1 MVSNY
6 GLEVPLVRVDLRKV
20 GGKNGKNRLAAVYL
34 LLVVCLQFPSDK
46 FEFDSSQKEI
56 VQIDDKIAAF
66 DKMSSGPINTLT
78 TTTRKKLARRLENFH
93 FMQTKS
99 GQRLN

>member
-1 MVSNY
+1 M
-6 GLEVPLVRVDLRKV
+6 
-20 GGKNGKNRLAAVYL
+20 
-34 LLVVCLQFPSDK
+34 CLQSSNDK

-78 TTTRKKLARRLENFH
+78 TTRQKLARRLENFH

-99 GQRLN
+99 GQQEQQQRLN